1 MPSAD
6 EFDTCE
12 AASQQNQHCK
22 STDVDRAPPH
32 GCENAAPPQGDH
44 RQRHGHARPEL
55 PPRGGS
61 FPRLAAQRALAA
73 LQARGAERPVRVFA
87 RACAAS
93 PIYRIPV
100 ICSRVAGPRRR
111 RGAARP
117 RGNGHREAPAR
128 HRRVLRRRGPGC
140 CFDTLRPAAT
150 EGRRRLVEEEEVAA
164 AVEEEGVLS
173 CVRSVRK
180 QGSSGVGG
188 GGGSSTP
195 LLLSYTKYASR
206 SVC

>member
-12 AASQQNQHCK
+12 AASQQHQYCK
-22 STDVDRAPPH
+22 STDVDLTH
-32 GCENAAPPQGDH
+32 GCEDAAPAQGDH

-55 PPRGGS
+55 PPRGGGV
-61 FPRLAAQRALAA
+61 PRLAAQRAVAA
-73 LQARGAERPVRVFA
+73 VQARGAERPERLLA
-87 RACAAS
+87 RASAAS
-93 PIYRIPV
+93 PIYLVLEFMLAR
-100 ICSRVAGPRRR
+100 AGLGCG

-117 RGNGHREAPAR
+117 RRDGHREAPAR
-128 HRRVLRRRGPGC
+128 HRRVLRRRGARR

-180 QGSSGVGG
+180 GG
-188 GGGSSTP
+188 FPNETYC
-195 LLLSYTKYASR
+195 LAC
-206 SVC
+206 VE

>member
-32 GCENAAPPQGDH
+32 GCKDAAPAQGDH

-55 PPRGGS
+55 PPRGRS
-61 FPRLAAQRALAA
+61 VPRLAAQRAVAP
-73 LQARGAERPVRVFA
+73 LQARGAERPERLLA
-87 RACAAS
+87 RASAAS
-93 PIYRIPV
+93 PID
-100 ICSRVAGPRRR
+100 RVSFTLARAGLGCG

-117 RGNGHREAPAR
+117 RGDGHREAPAR
-128 HRRVLRRRGPGC
+128 HRRVFCGCGPGR

-150 EGRRRLVEEEEVAA
+150 EGRRRLVEEEEESS
-164 AVEEEGVLS
+164 AVQEEGLVDVFVA
-173 CVRSVRK
+173 CVR
-180 QGSSGVGG
+180 
-188 GGGSSTP
+188 
-195 LLLSYTKYASR
+195 ADSR
-206 SVC
+206 T